1 MIPLVAT
8 DSASLLVIVVFLI
21 CLLLGFVR
29 ASHAC
34 GERLLGFHL
43 ADAGEGNSG
52 AAIAAFFVCD
62 FPIFLLFNQAGLFS
76 ASKSASASASLHYGK
91 NSWGG
96 QTEGNLPFSLLKRMS
111 RPQSHYKAGISKSRT
126 GRLTW
131 ASAAAAPNLSG
142 PGAGLW
148 VKVSAAKD
156 RPIRASIV

>member
-76 ASKSASASASLHYGK
+76 ASKSASASLHNGK

-96 QTEGNLPFSLLKRMS
+96 PNRGQLALFTLETYVPTPIALQS
-111 RPQSHYKAGISKSRT
+111 RYK
-126 GRLTW
+126 
-131 ASAAAAPNLSG
+131 
-142 PGAGLW
+142 
-148 VKVSAAKD
+148 
-156 RPIRASIV
+156 

>member
-8 DSASLLVIVVFLI
+8 DSASLLVVVAFLI

-52 AAIAAFFVCD
+52 AAIAAFFVCN

-76 ASKSASASASLHYGK
+76 APKSASVSLHYGK

-96 QTEGNLPFSLLKRMS
+96 GGGGGGGKQR
-111 RPQSHYKAGISKSRT
+111 
-126 GRLTW
+126 
-131 ASAAAAPNLSG
+131 AACTFRS
-142 PGAGLW
+142 
-148 VKVSAAKD
+148 
-156 RPIRASIV
+156 